1 MKNKNTAYF
10 ILIYG
15 LFFTYAVGTSI
26 LGTFMVDF
34 LNDFGMDVSGGGI
47 FTVLYNTGCLA
58 GVVVSAFV
66 LKYFQN
72 RTWIFITYAVFA
84 LGMLAVSWADTLT
97 FFLILLLLIGIA
109 TKFLDLTVNTEIAA
123 YYDEQKGFYINLLH
137 GCFGAGSF
145 AGPLLA
151 AKLLTVLPRWQM
163 IYGYI
168 GAVSVVLL
176 VLFLLKGKAPV
187 RTAAIRAQNQNRMNF
202 GILKKPVIIYL
213 LLAMFFYC
221 GHQGGISTWVPLYLQ
236 YQYDAG
242 TFTASMGS
250 SVFWVCLVI
259 GRLVCARLTIRFM
272 EEHILTVGLALAI
285 VLHLAGVLIPVMAFA
300 MIGYAAAGLFAG
312 AAIPLILTIGYKE
325 CADCQSTVSVVFFV
339 SISMGHTVFPWVM
352 GLICGT
358 FGLTWGMAS
367 NVLCLVGTLVFII
380 LFLKTKRTAVP
391 VKEIR

>member
-58 GVVVSAFV
+58 GVIVSAFV

-123 YYDEQKGFYINLLH
+123 YHDEQKGFYINLLH

-168 GAVSVVLL
+168 GAVSVALL
-176 VLFLLKGKAPV
+176 VLFLFKGKAPV
-187 RTAAIRAQNQNRMNF
+187 RTAAIWAQNLNCMNF

-250 SVFWVCLVI
+250 SLFWVCLVI

>member
-58 GVVVSAFV
+58 GVIVSAFV

-123 YYDEQKGFYINLLH
+123 YHDEQKGFYINLLH

-168 GAVSVVLL
+168 GAVSVALL
-176 VLFLLKGKAPV
+176 VLFLFKGKAPV
-187 RTAAIRAQNQNRMNF
+187 RTAAIWAQNQNCMNF

-250 SVFWVCLVI
+250 SLFWVCLVI

-380 LFLKTKRTAVP
+380 LFLKTKRTVVP

>member
-58 GVVVSAFV
+58 GVIVSAFV

-123 YYDEQKGFYINLLH
+123 YHDEQKGFYINLLH

-168 GAVSVVLL
+168 GAVSVALL
-176 VLFLLKGKAPV
+176 VLFLFKGKAPV
-187 RTAAIRAQNQNRMNF
+187 RTAAIGAQNQNCMNF

-250 SVFWVCLVI
+250 SLFWVCLVI

-358 FGLTWGMAS
+358 FGRTWGMAS

>member
-58 GVVVSAFV
+58 GVIVSAFV

-123 YYDEQKGFYINLLH
+123 YHDEQKGFYINLLH

-168 GAVSVVLL
+168 GAVSVALL
-176 VLFLLKGKAPV
+176 VLFLFKGKAPV
-187 RTAAIRAQNQNRMNF
+187 RTAAIWAQNQNCMNF

-250 SVFWVCLVI
+250 SLFWVCLVI

>member
-58 GVVVSAFV
+58 GVIVSAFV

-123 YYDEQKGFYINLLH
+123 YHDEQKGFYINLLH

-168 GAVSVVLL
+168 GAVSVALL
-176 VLFLLKGKAPV
+176 VLFLFKGKAPV
-187 RTAAIRAQNQNRMNF
+187 RTAAIGAQNQNCMNF

-250 SVFWVCLVI
+250 SLFWVCLVI

>member
-1 MKNKNTAYF
+1 MKNKNTTYF
-10 ILIYG
+10 ILIYA

-34 LNDFGMDVSGGGI
+34 LNDFGMDVSEGGI

-58 GVVVSAFV
+58 GVIVSAFV

-72 RTWIFITYAVFA
+72 RTWILITYAVFA
-84 LGMLAVSWADTLT
+84 LGMLAVSRADTLT
-97 FFLILLLLIGIA
+97 VFLILLLLIGIA
-109 TKFLDLTVNTEIAA
+109 TKFLDLTVNTEISA
-123 YYDEQKGFYINLLH
+123 YHDEEKGFYINLLH

-151 AKLLTVLPRWQM
+151 AKLLTVLPQWQM

-168 GAVSVVLL
+168 GAGSVVLL
-176 VLFLLKGKAPV
+176 VVFLLKGKAPV
-187 RTAAIRAQNQNRMNF
+187 RTAAIGTQNQNRMDF

-213 LLAMFFYC
+213 LFAMFFYC

-242 TFTASMGS
+242 TFSASMGS
-250 SVFWVCLVI
+250 SLFWVCLVI
-259 GRLVCARLTIRFM
+259 GRLVCARLTIRFK
-272 EEHILTVGLALAI
+272 EEYILAVGLALAI

-339 SISMGHTVFPWVM
+339 SISMGHTFFPWIM
-352 GLICGT
+352 GMICGT
-358 FGLTWGMAS
+358 FGLTWGMVS
-367 NVLCLVGTLVFII
+367 NVLCLVGTLVFTI
-380 LFLKTKRTAVP
+380 LYLKTKHTAAPAKVL
-391 VKEIR
+391 R

>member
-58 GVVVSAFV
+58 GVIVSAFV

-123 YYDEQKGFYINLLH
+123 YHDEQKGFYINLLH

-168 GAVSVVLL
+168 GAVSVALL
-176 VLFLLKGKAPV
+176 VLFLFKGKAPV
-187 RTAAIRAQNQNRMNF
+187 RTAAIGAQNQNCMNF

-250 SVFWVCLVI
+250 SLFWVCLFI

>member
-1 MKNKNTAYF
+1 
-10 ILIYG
+10 
-15 LFFTYAVGTSI
+15 
-26 LGTFMVDF
+26 
-34 LNDFGMDVSGGGI
+34 
-47 FTVLYNTGCLA
+47 
-58 GVVVSAFV
+58 
-66 LKYFQN
+66 
-72 RTWIFITYAVFA
+72 
-84 LGMLAVSWADTLT
+84 
-97 FFLILLLLIGIA
+97 
-109 TKFLDLTVNTEIAA
+109 
-123 YYDEQKGFYINLLH
+123 
-137 GCFGAGSF
+137 
-145 AGPLLA
+145 
-151 AKLLTVLPRWQM
+151 
-163 IYGYI
+163 
-168 GAVSVVLL
+168 
-176 VLFLLKGKAPV
+176 
-187 RTAAIRAQNQNRMNF
+187 MNF

-250 SVFWVCLVI
+250 SLFWVCLVI

-358 FGLTWGMAS
+358 FWPTWG
-367 NVLCLVGTLVFII
+367 
-380 LFLKTKRTAVP
+380 
-391 VKEIR
+391 

>member
-58 GVVVSAFV
+58 GVIVSAFV

-97 FFLILLLLIGIA
+97 VFLILLLLIGIA

-123 YYDEQKGFYINLLH
+123 YHDEQKGFYINLLH

-168 GAVSVVLL
+168 GAVSVALL
-176 VLFLLKGKAPV
+176 VLFLFKGKAPV
-187 RTAAIRAQNQNRMNF
+187 RTAAIGAQNQNCMNF

-250 SVFWVCLVI
+250 SLFWVCLVI

>member
-58 GVVVSAFV
+58 GVIVSAFV

-123 YYDEQKGFYINLLH
+123 YHDEQKGFYINLLH

-168 GAVSVVLL
+168 GAVSVALL
-176 VLFLLKGKAPV
+176 VLFLFKGKAPV
-187 RTAAIRAQNQNRMNF
+187 RTAAIGAQNQNCMNF

-250 SVFWVCLVI
+250 SLFWVCLVI

-272 EEHILTVGLALAI
+272 DEHILTVGLALAI